1 MSLAGAGRPPETGR
15 SDPSGAS
22 MTGNLVNIAVS
33 GASPGGS
40 GPGLGSAPAAILHR
54 FAEAGYDR
62 VEPPLLQDA
71 ATFLDL
77 GGEDIRA
84 RLFLTTDANGAE
96 LCLRPEY
103 TIPTARAYL
112 ASPQA
117 GRPAGYSYCGP
128 VFRLRQGA
136 SGESVQAGLESFG
149 RGDIAAADAEILALA
164 LEAVDR
170 SGTAVSRITLGDAGL
185 VSALLDAVALPAL
198 WRRRLKRALEK
209 GLTLDAALRGA
220 PTRSSEHSGLLAALA
235 GADGRDAHSFVEDLL
250 SIAGIATVGGRSVGE
265 IADRFLSQVA
275 DGAVPVIGD
284 ERRAVLDQFFAIT
297 GNPDRASGALRTLA
311 RDAGLD
317 LDRALDLFDQ
327 RTGFI
332 AAQGIDLNRLAFR
345 TAFTRNLD
353 YYTGFVFEAHASE
366 PTDAG
371 RNGPVTGG
379 GRYDR
384 LAQALGSREA
394 IPAVGAAIWLDRLET
409 RS

>member
-1 MSLAGAGRPPETGR
+1 L
-15 SDPSGAS
+15 
-22 MTGNLVNIAVS
+22 NIAMS
-33 GASPGGS
+33 SPPS
-40 GPGLGSAPAAILHR
+40 HDFSLEKAPAAILQR

-84 RLFLTTDANGAE
+84 RLYLTTDANGAE

-117 GRPAGYSYCGP
+117 GQPASYSYCGP
-128 VFRLRQGA
+128 VFRLRQDA

-164 LEAVDR
+164 LEATER
-170 SGTAVSRITLGDAGL
+170 SGTAVSRVALGDAGL
-185 VSALLDAVALPAL
+185 VSAMLDAVALPAL

-209 GLTLDAALRGA
+209 GLTLDTALHGA

-235 GADGRDAHSFVEDLL
+235 GADGRDAHAFVEDLL
-250 SIAGIATVGGRSVGE
+250 SIAGIAPVGGRSVGE

-284 ERRAVLDQFFAIT
+284 ERRAVLDRFFAVS
-297 GNPDRASGALRTLA
+297 GDPDRASGALRALA

-317 LDRALDLFDQ
+317 LDRALDLIDE

-332 AAQGIDLNRLAFR
+332 AAQGIDLSLLAFR

-353 YYTGFVFEAHASE
+353 YYTGFVFEAHAADSSGS
-366 PTDAG
+366 G

-384 LAQALGSREA
+384 LAQALGSREP
-394 IPAVGAAIWLDRLET
+394 IPAVGAAIWLDRLATEK
-409 RS
+409 RP